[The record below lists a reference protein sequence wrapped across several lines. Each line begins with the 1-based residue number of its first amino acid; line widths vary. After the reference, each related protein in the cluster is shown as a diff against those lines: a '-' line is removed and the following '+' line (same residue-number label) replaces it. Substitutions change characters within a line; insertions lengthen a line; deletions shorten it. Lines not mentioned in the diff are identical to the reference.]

1 MNTISMLHENTQL
14 TLFLAGKKVSES
26 LSKVGVEYGVDD
38 GIQGRVEVAQP
49 CDEDLNLQVNTIYK
63 FLK

>member
-38 GIQGRVEVAQP
+38 GIQGRVEVA
-49 CDEDLNLQVNTIYK
+49 
-63 FLK
+63 